1 MLVSLGKSDGDWLMG
16 NLLLGEPFLNQENWE
31 VEVANIRLQTLPIR
45 GIVYIQKIH
54 HLIDVI

>member
-16 NLLLGEPFLNQENWE
+16 NLLLGEAFLNQENWE
-31 VEVANIRLQTLPIR
+31 GEAANIRLQTLSIR

-54 HLIDVI
+54 HLIYII